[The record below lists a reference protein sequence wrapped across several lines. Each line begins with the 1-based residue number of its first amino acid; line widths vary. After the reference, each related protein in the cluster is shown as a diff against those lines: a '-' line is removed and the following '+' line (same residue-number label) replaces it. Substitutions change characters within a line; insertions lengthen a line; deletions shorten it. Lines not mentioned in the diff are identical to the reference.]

1 MNIIK
6 AKMLIFMYVNDVK
19 SIQIIFETRQ
29 MTLKAAGPNWINKMD
44 KKSLSG
50 SNGGEILF

>member
-44 KKSLSG
+44 KIKSVR
-50 SNGGEILF
+50 E